1 MRSHLTCVKDFQY
14 RVAVT
19 QTENEPRSPSWHA
32 AENVRAWRGK
42 ESQERLARRVADLGV
57 TMNRSILANIESHR
71 REQITVEELFAL
83 ALVLNVSPTNLVLPR
98 AEETEVAVTPTVA
111 EWPFFVRLWIY
122 GERRLALTGED
133 ERQLDL
139 DFQRKAPEH
148 ELRQRDEDVRRHPL
162 AMAISELQGLLQDS
176 VLGPTE
182 LVSGEHLAE
191 GLRRTAKK
199 VAAHADLL
207 ADEVEQSD
215 TEKGHQS

>member
-1 MRSHLTCVKDFQY
+1 M
-14 RVAVT
+14 T
-19 QTENEPRSPSWHA
+19 QSEPGGPSWHA

-71 REQITVEELFAL
+71 REELTVEEAFAFAL
-83 ALVLNVSPTNLVLPR
+83 ALNVSPTNLVLPR
-98 AEETEVAVTPTVA
+98 DEETEVAVTPTVR

-122 GERRLALTGED
+122 GERRLALADEN

-148 ELRQRDEDVRRHPL
+148 ELRQRSEKVRSHPL
-162 AMAISELQGLLQDS
+162 AMAVSEMQGLIQDS
-176 VLGPTE
+176 VLGPRE
-182 LVSGEHLAE
+182 LVSREHLAE

-199 VAAHADLL
+199 VAAYADLL
-207 ADEVEQSD
+207 ADDVEHND
-215 TEKGHQS
+215 TEKEQS